1 MNIEKGDKMSNTAR
15 KLNFLIEEGICRDL
29 ESLVP
34 AGKRSKVVNE
44 ALRKELELLRRKS
57 AVEKLLA
64 SAPCRRDGYS
74 QADILGFI
82 TKDRT
87 SHG

>member
-1 MNIEKGDKMSNTAR
+1 MPSTTKKM
-15 KLNFLIEEGICRDL
+15 NFLIEECVCRDL
-29 ESLVP
+29 ERLVP

-57 AVEKLLA
+57 AVERLLA
-64 SAPCRRDGYS
+64 ASPRQGGDSHSDVFELLAE
-74 QADILGFI
+74 
-82 TKDRT
+82 DRL